1 MKTKLLSHLLKV
13 MALLWELKALQTRS
27 EPVEKK
33 VMMMMGVVVE
43 VDNDMDQVEVEVDQ
57 VEREKVHLELVDKQ
71 RRAES
76 HTQCREDRAGQA

>member
-1 MKTKLLSHLLKV
+1 MIGV
-13 MALLWELKALQTRS
+13 M
-27 EPVEKK
+27 
-33 VMMMMGVVVE
+33 E

-76 HTQCREDRAGQA
+76 HTQCREDRAGQG

>member
-13 MALLWELKALQTRS
+13 MSLLWELKALQTRS

-33 VMMMMGVVVE
+33 VVMMMGVVVG
-43 VDNDMDQVEVEVDQ
+43 VDNDMDQMELDMDQ
-57 VEREKVHLELVDKQ
+57 VELVDKQ

>member
-13 MALLWELKALQTRS
+13 MSLLWELKALQTRS

-33 VMMMMGVVVE
+33 VMMMMGVLVV
-43 VDNDMDQVEVEVDQ
+43 VDNDMDQV
-57 VEREKVHLELVDKQ
+57 ELVDKQ

>member
-1 MKTKLLSHLLKV
+1 MKV
-13 MALLWELKALQTRS
+13 MSLLWELKALQTRS

-33 VMMMMGVVVE
+33 VMMMMGVVVV
-43 VDNDMDQVEVEVDQ
+43 VDNDMDQVEVDQ

>member
-1 MKTKLLSHLLKV
+1 MS
-13 MALLWELKALQTRS
+13 LLWELKALQTRS

-33 VMMMMGVVVE
+33 VMMMMAVVVE
-43 VDNDMDQVEVEVDQ
+43 VDNDMDQVEVEVDQVEVEVDQ

-71 RRAES
+71 RRGES

>member
-13 MALLWELKALQTRS
+13 MSLLWELKALQTRS

-33 VMMMMGVVVE
+33 VMMMMGVVV
-43 VDNDMDQVEVEVDQ
+43 DNDMDQVEV
-57 VEREKVHLELVDKQ
+57 VDKQ

>member
-1 MKTKLLSHLLKV
+1 
-13 MALLWELKALQTRS
+13 
-27 EPVEKK
+27 
-33 VMMMMGVVVE
+33 MMNGVVVE

>member
-1 MKTKLLSHLLKV
+1 MTKLLSNLLKV
-13 MALLWELKALQTRS
+13 MSLLWELKALQTRS

-43 VDNDMDQVEVEVDQ
+43 VNNDMDQVEVEVDQ
-57 VEREKVHLELVDKQ
+57 VEREKVHLELVYKQ
-71 RRAES
+71 RRGES

>member
-13 MALLWELKALQTRS
+13 MSLLWELKALQTRS

-43 VDNDMDQVEVEVDQ
+43 VDNDTDQVEV
-57 VEREKVHLELVDKQ
+57 VDKQ

>member
-1 MKTKLLSHLLKV
+1 MSNLLKV
-13 MALLWELKALQTRS
+13 MSLLWELKALQTRS

-71 RRAES
+71 CRAES
-76 HTQCREDRAGQA
+76 HTQCREDRASRA

>member
-1 MKTKLLSHLLKV
+1 MS
-13 MALLWELKALQTRS
+13 LLWELKALRTRS

-33 VMMMMGVVVE
+33 VMMMVAVVVE
-43 VDNDMDQVEVEVDQ
+43 VDNDMDQ

-71 RRAES
+71 RRGES

>member
-1 MKTKLLSHLLKV
+1 MKV
-13 MALLWELKALQTRS
+13 MSLLWELKALQTRS

-33 VMMMMGVVVE
+33 VMMKMGVV

-57 VEREKVHLELVDKQ
+57 VEREKVHLELVYKQ
-71 RRAES
+71 RRGES

>member
-1 MKTKLLSHLLKV
+1 MKV
-13 MALLWELKALQTRS
+13 MSLLWELKALQTRS

-43 VDNDMDQVEVEVDQ
+43 VDNDMDQVEV
-57 VEREKVHLELVDKQ
+57 VDKQ
-71 RRAES
+71 RRGES

>member
-1 MKTKLLSHLLKV
+1 MKV
-13 MALLWELKALQTRS
+13 MSLLWELKALQTRS

-33 VMMMMGVVVE
+33 VMMMMRVVVE
-43 VDNDMDQVEVEVDQ
+43 VDNDMDQVEVEMDQVVVEVDQ

-71 RRAES
+71 RRGES

>member
-13 MALLWELKALQTRS
+13 MSLLWELKALQTRS

-33 VMMMMGVVVE
+33 VMMMMGVVVV
-43 VDNDMDQVEVEVDQ
+43 VDNDMDQVEV
-57 VEREKVHLELVDKQ
+57 VDKQ
-71 RRAES
+71 RRGES

>member
-13 MALLWELKALQTRS
+13 MSLLWELKALQTRS
-27 EPVEKK
+27 GPVEKK

-43 VDNDMDQVEVEVDQ
+43 VDNDMDQVEV
-57 VEREKVHLELVDKQ
+57 VDKQ
-71 RRAES
+71 RRAEN

>member
-13 MALLWELKALQTRS
+13 MSLLWELKALQTRS
-27 EPVEKK
+27 GPVEKK

-43 VDNDMDQVEVEVDQ
+43 VDNDMDQVDMDQ